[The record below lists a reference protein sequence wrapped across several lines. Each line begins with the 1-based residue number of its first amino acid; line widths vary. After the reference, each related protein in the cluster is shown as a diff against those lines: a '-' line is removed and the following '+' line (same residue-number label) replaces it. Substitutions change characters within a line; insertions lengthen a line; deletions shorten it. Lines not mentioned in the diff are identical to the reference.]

1 MFVPAADSSRAT
13 ADDEET
19 VAKLR
24 ALGYIGASSGQ
35 GRAIGTRTAGSFNNE
50 ALLLKQD
57 GKPKEAIEA
66 FEQAL
71 VVDPNLASA
80 LWNLSDLLF
89 AENTS
94 LDKSDTLLVRAFA
107 SGLPEGTRYVV
118 GRAIGY
124 QRSGQLDRSIKLLTD
139 AAIAKPDE
147 PEIWLFRGRYRMD
160 QRDCA
165 SALSD
170 FQRATRLAPA
180 NAAAFASQGIAEL
193 CVNDVASAQKSFER
207 SLALDAN
214 QPKVREYLRS
224 TQTRGRS

>member
-1 MFVPAADSSRAT
+1 MPRSFVARVAVLTTALLAPACSLDHQSIPTAT
-13 ADDEET
+13 GPSEFGLSVRITATPQLLPRD
-19 VAKLR
+19 
-24 ALGYIGASSGQ
+24 GASQ
-35 GRAIGTRTAGSFNNE
+35 AVIT
-50 ALLLKQD
+50 
-57 GKPKEAIEA
+57 IE
-66 FEQAL
+66 
-71 VVDPNLASA
+71 V
-80 LWNLSDLLF
+80 
-89 AENTS
+89 